1 MFSFTLHAAP
11 SWLLIGY
18 LSVAGD
24 RTAPEGQTKY
34 IWPKK
39 WRKLAHRQMVPT
51 LGNSK
56 YQLFHMY
63 VPGLLFSIYS
73 NIASQ
78 ARPLASCWRVWYVLS
93 INVAQNYSNL
103 TVTADEQWT
112 FPIACQQTQDYLVYT
127 PTALNKTIKILLKIL
142 FWNCVSVQMV
152 SH

>member
-1 MFSFTLHAAP
+1 MFNITKSFQPWCFPSPCMRHQAG
-11 SWLLIGY
+11 SWLVILAWQG
-18 LSVAGD
+18 
-24 RTAPEGQTKY
+24 TPEGQTKY

-39 WRKLAHRQMVPT
+39 WRKLAHRQIVPT

-56 YQLFHMY
+56 YQLFHVC

-112 FPIACQQTQDYLVYT
+112 FPIACQQNTRLSCLHT
-127 PTALNKTIKILLKIL
+127 
-142 FWNCVSVQMV
+142 NCFK
-152 SH
+152 